1 MTNKIKVLVADD
13 ITTREPVIDVLKSSE
28 DIAVIGQAA
37 SAEETFQQ
45 AKMLNPD
52 IILMD
57 VNLPDING
65 FIATKKIVSES
76 PLSGVILMSTE
87 GKLEDIRQA
96 MIMGAKDYIIKPIK
110 NDELIQSIK
119 QVYANSEKIIVP
131 PTKLQESKVVTLF
144 STKGGVGKTI
154 LATNLSVALASKYRC
169 KVAILDFDL
178 QFGDVAVCLNVLPKA
193 SIADLITDIEHL
205 DNDTLSR
212 YMVPFNDN
220 LDILP
225 APFKPEQSEMVTA
238 QHLITILKLLK
249 KQYQYIIIDTAPAF
263 DDKTLTALDF
273 SDLVFVVSVPDL
285 TTTKN
290 VKLSLK
296 TLESLEYSLEKIKLV
311 MNRFNSKGSLEIQE
325 IEDSLSHKFS
335 CLLPND
341 SAVVLASVNKGVPFI
356 ISHPD
361 SQISKAIFELAG
373 KIINDSLSTNE
384 KTYKNKKLGYGF
396 FSGFRNF
403 FGKKNDD

>member
-1 MTNKIKVLVADD
+1 MTNKIKVLVTDD
-13 ITTREPVIDVLKSSE
+13 ITTRESIIDVLKSCE
-28 DIAVIGQAA
+28 DILVIGQAA

-45 AKMLNPD
+45 AKLLEPD
-52 IILMD
+52 IILMN
-57 VNLPDING
+57 VTLPDMNG
-65 FIATKKIVSES
+65 FSATKTLVREFPFSC
-76 PLSGVILMSTE
+76 VILMSTE
-87 GKLEDIRQA
+87 GNLEDIRQA
-96 MIMGAKDYIIKPIK
+96 MIMGAKDYILKPIK
-110 NDELIQSIK
+110 NDELLQSIK
-119 QVYANSEKIIVP
+119 QVYANSEKVIVS
-131 PTKLQESKVVTLF
+131 PTKLQEGKIVTLF

-154 LATNLSVALASKYRC
+154 LATNLSVALASKCRC

-193 SIADLITDIEHL
+193 SVADLITDIEHL

-212 YMVPFNDN
+212 YMVSFNDN

-225 APFKPEQSEMVTA
+225 APFKPEQAEMITA
-238 QHLITILKLLK
+238 QHLIKILNLLK

-296 TLESLEYSLEKIKLV
+296 TLESLEYSLDKIKLV
-311 MNRFNSKGSLEIQE
+311 MNRFNSKGSLDIEE
-325 IEDSLSHKFS
+325 IEGSLSYPFS

-356 ISHPD
+356 VSHPD
-361 SQISKAIFELAG
+361 SQISKAIFDLAG
-373 KIINDSLSTNE
+373 KIVNDSLRNNE
-384 KTYKNKKLGYGF
+384 KNSKNKKSGDGI
-396 FSGFRNF
+396 FSGFKKIF
-403 FGKKNDD
+403 SKKNDD